1 MRKQKTEIA
10 LFADSSQVVRGLPET
25 EKKSHFLLGEK
36 QICYE
41 NL

>member
-1 MRKQKTEIA
+1 
-10 LFADSSQVVRGLPET
+10 VVRGLPET

-41 NL
+41 NLWEI

>member
-1 MRKQKTEIA
+1 MRKQETEIA
-10 LFADSSQVVRGLPET
+10 LFADSSQVVRGLPE
-25 EKKSHFLLGEK
+25 EAKSHFLHGGK